1 MRAVVVWL
9 VLSVF
14 LAALGGGHG
23 SADVTRGAAAVMA
36 GLFAVVAAAGCG
48 TSRALS
54 ALRSGRVVV
63 DDGAPRWRPWLR
75 LLPFVVGAFVV
86 GALVAQ
92 RVASHRPRPF
102 AVLLVGAWIGVVVAA
117 LVPLPQRA
125 SASATRRTPWL
136 LSGAVVA
143 GVVAGVV
150 GGVVGVA
157 RFRGVDVVAPGPL
170 ARLLAGTSLSYA
182 LLGMGGFQKAFSEHK
197 SGVVVVDGAPSQ
209 GTPGPFLVGLVVA
222 AACAV
227 FGPWVL
233 PTLSGRDVVVL
244 KAAFGAV
251 TGFSLSLLGALAG
264 HRVAVWGRGGAP
276 PPTTSATTT
285 PTTPSAPDPS

>member
-1 MRAVVVWL
+1 MRAVVVWV
-9 VLSVF
+9 VLAVF
-14 LAALGGGHG
+14 FAALGGGHD
-23 SADVTRGAAAVMA
+23 SADVTRGAAALMG
-36 GLFAVVAAAGCG
+36 GLFAAVTATGCG

-54 ALRSGRVVV
+54 ALRRGDVVV
-63 DDGAPRWRPWLR
+63 DATAPRWRPWLR
-75 LLPFVVGAFVV
+75 LLPFVVVALVL

-92 RVASHRPRPF
+92 RVAMHRPRPF
-102 AVLLVGAWIGVVVAA
+102 AVLLVGAVTGVVIASLARVPKKAA
-117 LVPLPQRA
+117 PSSTTRA
-125 SASATRRTPWL
+125 PWL
-136 LSGAVVA
+136 LSGALVA

-157 RFRGVDVVAPGPL
+157 RFRGVEVVAPGVL

-197 SGVVVVDGAPSQ
+197 AGVVVVQGAPVQ
-209 GTPGPFLVGLVVA
+209 GTPGPFFAGLVTA
-222 AACAV
+222 AFCAV
-227 FGPWVL
+227 VGPWVL
-233 PTLSGRDVVVL
+233 PSLSGAAVVVG

-276 PPTTSATTT
+276 PSTSSETASSST
-285 PTTPSAPDPS
+285 SGAAP